1 MNIILLYEYIF
12 FFILFKLFK
21 YNYNQRINENIN
33 IDNTKEKNVSK
44 KNDLKNTYDKLTN
57 TNVVVDVNQNNLSLN
72 LAKNETNV

>member
-12 FFILFKLFK
+12 FCILFKLFK